1 MGDGE
6 VGEEAAERKL
16 IDEYQQYL
24 QKRQSASASVETI
37 GGSDQLMQ
45 PVTFTFD
52 QGEAFDYGQARA
64 MIRELFQT
72 YHSDPDLIST
82 SQQLLHRFKQET
94 STSAAS
100 LCEQLRIVLEPQ
112 LS

>member
-1 MGDGE
+1 MKDGE
-6 VGEEAAERKL
+6 VGEEVERKL

-24 QKRQSASASVETI
+24 QKRQSAAAAVDNL
-37 GGSDQLMQ
+37 GGADEIMH

-52 QGEAFDYGQARA
+52 QGEAFDYGEARA

-72 YHSDPDLIST
+72 YHSDPDLISS
-82 SQQLLHRFKQET
+82 SQQLLQRFKQET

-100 LCEQLRIVLEPQ
+100 LCE
-112 LS
+112 

>member
-1 MGDGE
+1 MRDGE
-6 VGEEAAERKL
+6 AGEEVERKL
-16 IDEYQQYL
+16 IDEYQLYL
-24 QKRQSASASVETI
+24 LKRQTAAAAVDSL
-37 GGSDQLMQ
+37 GGSDQIMQ

-64 MIRELFQT
+64 MIRELLQT

-82 SQQLLHRFKQET
+82 SQQLLQRFKQET

-100 LCEQLRIVLEPQ
+100 LCE
-112 LS
+112 

>member
-6 VGEEAAERKL
+6 DGEEAAERKL

-24 QKRQSASASVETI
+24 QKRQSTAAAVDTL
-37 GGSDQLMQ
+37 GGADQIMQ

-72 YHSDPDLIST
+72 YHSDPDLMST
-82 SQQLLHRFKQET
+82 SQQLL
-94 STSAAS
+94 
-100 LCEQLRIVLEPQ
+100 
-112 LS
+112 

>member
-6 VGEEAAERKL
+6 VGEEADERKL

-24 QKRQSASASVETI
+24 QKRQSAAAAVDTI
-37 GGSDQLMQ
+37 GGADQML

>member
-1 MGDGE
+1 MRDGE
-6 VGEEAAERKL
+6 DGEEVERKL
-16 IDEYQQYL
+16 IDEYQLYL
-24 QKRQSASASVETI
+24 QKRQTAAAAVDSL
-37 GGSDQLMQ
+37 GGSDQIMQ

-82 SQQLLHRFKQET
+82 SQQLLQRFK
-94 STSAAS
+94 
-100 LCEQLRIVLEPQ
+100 
-112 LS
+112 